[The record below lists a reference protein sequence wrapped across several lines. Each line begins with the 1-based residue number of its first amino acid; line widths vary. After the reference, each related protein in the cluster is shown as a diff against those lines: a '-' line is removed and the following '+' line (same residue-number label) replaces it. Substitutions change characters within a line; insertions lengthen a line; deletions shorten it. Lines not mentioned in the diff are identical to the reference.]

1 MIIIKYVGSKNRL
14 SKHLTPIIQSYIT
27 NETVGYL
34 EPFVGGAN
42 MIDKIKC
49 DNKIGYDVEE
59 NIINLLCALSDGWN
73 PPKEVN
79 EDMYKDVKLNP
90 NKYDKQTYAYVGYQ
104 LSYGAKFWGGYRR
117 DSIGKRQYD
126 KEAYNNVTK
135 QSPQLKGIEFDCM
148 DFRDIPKDEI
158 KGYVIYC
165 DPPYRGTTKYK
176 TEPFPYDEFYE
187 WVKEMSIHNT
197 VLISEYWMP
206 DDFECIWQKE
216 TTTQINSKRKA
227 NDENNMRVEKLY
239 TYKAK

>member
-1 MIIIKYVGSKNRL
+1 
-14 SKHLTPIIQSYIT
+14 
-27 NETVGYL
+27 
-34 EPFVGGAN
+34 
-42 MIDKIKC
+42 
-49 DNKIGYDVEE
+49 
-59 NIINLLCALSDGWN
+59 
-73 PPKEVN
+73 
-79 EDMYKDVKLNP
+79 
-90 NKYDKQTYAYVGYQ
+90 
-104 LSYGAKFWGGYRR
+104 
-117 DSIGKRQYD
+117 
-126 KEAYNNVTK
+126 
-135 QSPQLKGIEFDCM
+135 M